1 MVQQMTTNA
10 QILDTSLFDSRIQNN
25 RFTSFSDEG
34 RRVEEHIKQIQNEER
49 LISAEVAY
57 NQAIEKLH
65 QTILEFM
72 DDGLEMNAESVEIA
86 CEFLKKLSHQ
96 PHLLNDVSI
105 SADPDGKTVLR
116 WKSKTSG
123 VFSMSIGINRE
134 IYYAS
139 TLQGEDTHGREYF
152 DDEIPST
159 IREILMK
166 IQ

>member
-1 MVQQMTTNA
+1 MTTNL
-10 QILDTSLFDSRIQNN
+10 QIPDTSLFDILIQND
-25 RFTSFSDEG
+25 RFISFSKAG
-34 RRVEEHIKQIQNEER
+34 RAVEECVKQIQNEER

-96 PHLLNDVSI
+96 PNLLNDVSI
-105 SADPDGKTVLR
+105 SADPEGKTVLR

-123 VFSMSIGINRE
+123 VFSMSVGTNRVL
-134 IYYAS
+134 YYAS

-159 IREILMK
+159 ILELLTK